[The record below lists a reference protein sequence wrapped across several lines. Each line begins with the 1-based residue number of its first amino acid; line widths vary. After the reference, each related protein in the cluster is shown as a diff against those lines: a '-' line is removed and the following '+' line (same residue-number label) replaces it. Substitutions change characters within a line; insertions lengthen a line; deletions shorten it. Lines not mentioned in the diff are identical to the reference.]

1 MMDENLKALVRK
13 KLRGDTNTYILTLEE
28 YDHFRD
34 EIEDQMCGRFYGHW
48 CYGGAT
54 IEQLEKDFTIH
65 KAWYEATERDFDNA
79 GDDLVNDAID
89 DLLEKDLVICI
100 LAVDDET
107 GEVVD
112 FSEMIF
118 GKEDCDQDLLANYQK
133 AEELFK
139 QGC

>member
-1 MMDENLKALVRK
+1 MTENLKALVRK
-13 KLRGDTNTYILTLEE
+13 KLGGDTNTYILTYEE

-34 EIEDQMCGRFYGHW
+34 EIIEQMRGRFYGHW
-48 CYGGAT
+48 CEGRAI
-54 IEQLEKDFTIH
+54 IEQLEEDFTIH

-89 DLLEKDLVICI
+89 DLLEKDLIVCV

-107 GEVVD
+107 GEVVT

-139 QGC
+139 QES